1 MDAVRWDDDQDRY
14 GGREQAESPPEIVIC
29 GAKQDGNDA
38 PFVSRLELLP
48 CTIHEDV
55 KDAPI
60 DSYFRIEEAYSDS
73 ATSSASSSSSSSS
86 LSGGSI
92 KRSCFRG
99 IELLGQRLNLPPSCS
114 GWIVAEKEVDEWDVR
129 SAASNNNKEWIVAGR
144 FSSFTYWNRET
155 LPSEQDLP
163 PQWMM
168 WTRLANSI
176 HKPVTKEEVEAI
188 LATPQTSSSSE
199 ARDKAQGATPT

>member
-1 MDAVRWDDDQDRY
+1 MDAGRWDDRQDRH
-14 GGREQAESPPEIVIC
+14 GGREQAESPPEIVIR
-29 GAKQDGNDA
+29 GTKEDVNEA

-60 DSYFRIEEAYSDS
+60 DSYFRIEEASSDS
-73 ATSSASSSSSSSS
+73 ATPSASSSSSA
-86 LSGGSI
+86 LSGGGSI

-99 IELLGQRLNLPPSCS
+99 IELLGQRLDLPPSCA

-168 WTRLANSI
+168 WTQLANS
-176 HKPVTKEEVEAI
+176 VSCRFFS
-188 LATPQTSSSSE
+188 LSFFLL
-199 ARDKAQGATPT
+199 